1 MFLPGFEIDLLKAV
15 REQAS
20 ARRDSRHHN
29 SWSKVIASYFTSQM
43 SDCAAGRDCA
53 TLRSGGCFRF
63 DSAFHDDQISALC
76 AADRQLVTCV
86 TEDPMSPLP
95 DWGIFEGP
103 TELTSS
109 VASECSV
116 MPKRPTQAHSLLQS
130 KDSPT
135 RRAAGQ
141 PSFNFKVKFSWTSG

>member
-1 MFLPGFEIDLLKAV
+1 MKAV
-15 REQAS
+15 REQAF
-20 ARRDSRHHN
+20 ARSDSRHHN
-29 SWSKVIASYFTSQM
+29 SWSKVFASYFTSQM

-63 DSAFHDDQISALC
+63 DSAFHDDQISVSAP
-76 AADRQLVTCV
+76 AIGSQLVTSV

-95 DWGIFEGP
+95 DRGIFVGP

-116 MPKRPTQAHSLLQS
+116 MPRRPTQ
-130 KDSPT
+130 
-135 RRAAGQ
+135 R
-141 PSFNFKVKFSWTSG
+141 